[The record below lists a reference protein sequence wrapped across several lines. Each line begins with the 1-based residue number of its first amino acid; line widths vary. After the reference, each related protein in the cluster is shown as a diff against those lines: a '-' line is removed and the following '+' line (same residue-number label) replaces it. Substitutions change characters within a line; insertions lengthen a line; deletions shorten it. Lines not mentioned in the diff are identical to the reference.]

1 MKSKLLC
8 AALSTSLL
16 SFGVI
21 AAESTSA
28 DDSWKISA
36 ELGALITTGNTES
49 SSLFTKISATHHIA
63 KWTNKYTFNTLMKED
78 DVTDAEG
85 NKQSQRTADQYSLTG
100 QGDYSLGEN
109 SAVFIFAS
117 YKNTKFSSYKQYTTV
132 AGGYSFRPVHEET
145 VTLDANIGP
154 GYTETETQDGIVK
167 SGEIIRGSLALA
179 WTLSETA
186 SFEQTLSIESGED
199 NTRTTAESALVA
211 SLNESMKM
219 KFGFSLTNDTDV
231 PDGLEKTDTETSAT
245 IVVSF

>member
-1 MKSKLLC
+1 MKFTLLC
-8 AALSTSLL
+8 TALSTSLL
-16 SFGVI
+16 SFGSM
-21 AAESTSA
+21 AEEAPSDA
-28 DDSWKISA
+28 DSWKISA

-49 SSLFTKISATHHIA
+49 SSLFTKISATHNIA

-78 DVTDAEG
+78 DITDDEG
-85 NKQSQRTADQYSLTG
+85 NKTTQRTADQYALTG

-109 SAVFIFAS
+109 SAVFIFGS
-117 YKNTKFSSYKQYTTV
+117 YKNTKFSSYKKYTTV

-154 GYTETETQDGIVK
+154 GYTETETQDGIVE
-167 SGEIIRGSLALA
+167 SGAIIRGSLALVWA
-179 WTLSETA
+179 LSENA
-186 SFEQTLSIESGED
+186 SFEQTVSVESGEA

-211 SLNESMKM
+211 SLNDTMKM
-219 KFGFSLTNDTDV
+219 KFGFALTNDTDV